1 MPVSFCLVAVVL
13 IVFGVAYYI
22 QNRNRFT
29 IETAD
34 FNFGETT
41 SVDMEYKTFQ
51 QRLMDSICDKLI
63 RNHDNGSFTDEQE
76 NTGGGE
82 SSIRYGSM
90 TWKVSNYYIKIS
102 YLAIF
107 KGKRLLSHVKS
118 LLGQFFILTGTHSIQ
133 NLLNLFVSVSKKIIS
148 SKIKALKFL
157 VKKGYLEKYT
167 LWKVVNLLNKQ
178 SIQAF

>member
-1 MPVSFCLVAVVL
+1 MIFVPVSFCLVAVVL

-51 QRLMDSICDKLI
+51 QRLMDSICDMLI

-76 NTGGGE
+76 NPGGAD
-82 SSIRYGSM
+82 SNIRYGSM
-90 TWKVSNYYIKIS
+90 T
-102 YLAIF
+102 
-107 KGKRLLSHVKS
+107 
-118 LLGQFFILTGTHSIQ
+118 
-133 NLLNLFVSVSKKIIS
+133 
-148 SKIKALKFL
+148 
-157 VKKGYLEKYT
+157 
-167 LWKVVNLLNKQ
+167 
-178 SIQAF
+178 